1 MDHSTV
7 FVTGINGFVGRN
19 LRPYL
24 AQDFDIHC
32 ISRQGKTGGFTYTQ
46 FLEEPIRYDA
56 LIHLAGKAHDLKK
69 TSLDS
74 DYFEVNFELSKQ
86 LYNQFLQSEAKC
98 FIYISSV
105 KAAADSVVGVLS
117 EDVVPNPVTVYGKS
131 KILAEEYILS
141 KALPQGKRVYILRPC
156 MIHGPGNKGNLNL
169 LFGLVRKGFP
179 WPLGA
184 FENQRSFL
192 SVENLCFVIRELLV
206 QENIPSGIYNV
217 ADDVSLS
224 TNELI
229 ALIARS
235 QNKKPRILS
244 ISKKLIRGIAKIG
257 DVLHLPLSTERLQK
271 LSESYVV
278 STAKIVGA
286 IGKPLPV
293 DAKEGLLRT
302 MESFKVRG

>member
-1 MDHSTV
+1 MHTSKV
-7 FVTGINGFVGRN
+7 FITGINGFVGRN

-32 ISRQGKTGGFTYTQ
+32 ISREEKTGGFTYTQ
-46 FLEEPIRYDA
+46 FWEEPIHYDA

-74 DYFEVNFELSKQ
+74 DYFEVNFELTKR

-131 KILAEEYILS
+131 KILAEEYIL
-141 KALPQGKRVYILRPC
+141 AHLPKDKKVYILRPC

-184 FENQRSFL
+184 YDNQRSFL

-206 QENIPSGIYNV
+206 QENIASGIYNV

-229 ALIARS
+229 SLIARS
-235 QNKKPRILS
+235 QNKKPRILP
-244 ISKKLIRGIAKIG
+244 ISKKFIRGIAKIG

-271 LSESYVV
+271 LTESYVV
-278 STAKIVGA
+278 SNAKIVTA

-293 DAKEGLLRT
+293 DSKEGLVRT
-302 MESFKVRG
+302 MESFEGRG